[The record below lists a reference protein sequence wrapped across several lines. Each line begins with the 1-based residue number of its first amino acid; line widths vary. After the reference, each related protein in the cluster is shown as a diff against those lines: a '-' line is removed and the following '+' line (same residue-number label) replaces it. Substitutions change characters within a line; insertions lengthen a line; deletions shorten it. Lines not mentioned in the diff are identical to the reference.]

1 MTIYLYIKTH
11 RVTGLKY
18 FGMTTKDDPVSY
30 KGSGSYWKRHIKKH
44 GYDVDTEIVGIF
56 EDDEEASAFALQFSK
71 DNNIVVSNTW
81 ANLMEETC
89 KTGNPAYTKGTLG
102 YKHTQETKEKIGKK
116 HKDKIISEKQ
126 RELQSK
132 KLKGRPKSEEHRRK
146 IGEANSGKIRSK
158 ETCENIS
165 KARKGQPS
173 SFKGKHHSEEAL
185 EKNAQAKRKTWVVTD
200 PYGEEQTITNIIKF
214 CNENNLSEDV
224 MRKIARGEVK
234 THKGWKCSYSS
245 SISI

>member
-18 FGMTTKDDPVSY
+18 FGKTTSDDPFKY
-30 KGSGSYWKRHIKKH
+30 KGHGVYWSCHIKKH
-44 GYDVDTEIVGIF
+44 GYNVETEIVGVF
-56 EDDEEASAFALQFSK
+56 ENTNDATLFALQFSK
-71 DNNIVVSNTW
+71 KNNIVESEEW
-81 ANLMEETC
+81 ANLQEEN
-89 KTGNPAYTKGTLG
+89 GIDGWPKGIPNF
-102 YKHTQETKEKIGKK
+102 K
-116 HKDKIISEKQ
+116 S
-126 RELQSK
+126 R
-132 KLKGRPKSEEHRRK
+132 GRKFSEEHIRRK
-146 IGEANSGKIRSK
+146 SEAQRGMKFTK
-158 ETCENIS
+158 ERCENIS

-200 PYGEEQTITNIIKF
+200 PYGNEQTITNLIKF

-224 MRKIARGEVK
+224 MRKIARGKVK
-234 THKGWKCSYSS
+234 NHKGWRCSHSS